1 MKAPPENIENAADA
15 LLFCDYLGRF
25 GGGDYAK
32 YYRGIADVIR
42 DLMHRVES
50 QAMAMERSE
59 AAKDSAQ

>member
-1 MKAPPENIENAADA
+1 MPDGNWKIDNPADA
-15 LLFCDYLGRF
+15 LLFCDYLAKF
-25 GGGDYAK
+25 GVGEFVQCHA
-32 YYRGIADVIR
+32 GIANVIR